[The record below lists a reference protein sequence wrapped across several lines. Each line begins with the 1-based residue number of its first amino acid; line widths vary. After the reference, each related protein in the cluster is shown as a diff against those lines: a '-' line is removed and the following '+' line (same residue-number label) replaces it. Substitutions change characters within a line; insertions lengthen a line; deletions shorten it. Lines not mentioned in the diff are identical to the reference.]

1 MENNEIEENIID
13 SNNIVKKNMGIKG
26 LYRQNEVKLPLIDR
40 KYREYS
46 SRKDMKSPSNTQ

>member
-1 MENNEIEENIID
+1 MENNEIEENTD

-26 LYRQNEVKLPLIDR
+26 IYRQNEVKLPLIDR

-46 SRKDMKSPSNTQ
+46 SRKERRSPSTVQ